1 MSQDRNL
8 PVVPPSTYEP
18 PRVETVLSDQQLER
32 EVQYGGA
39 TQPTVVSPPR
49 RPKEES
55 AMEQGRETAVKPPSE
70 YEPPR
75 IEAELTDKQ
84 LAREVHTLATH

>member
-39 TQPTVVSPPR
+39 TQPT
-49 RPKEES
+49 
-55 AMEQGRETAVKPPSE
+55 
-70 YEPPR
+70 
-75 IEAELTDKQ
+75 
-84 LAREVHTLATH
+84 